1 MQNYYKTIGAL
12 AAASALV
19 AGTASAEIEN
29 IEYEIHGGYSS
40 MYLFR
45 GLDLGDDLVEGG
57 VDVAGE
63 WNGLGL
69 SAGAWYGSFASSL
82 NNNFDSDELDLYAE
96 ASKDFGFM
104 TGAIGYIS
112 YQNLRI
118 FGGEDSQ
125 EIYFSV
131 AKEIFGLDTSLTY
144 FWEIEDVG
152 SGTGGYTELHTG
164 KSFEL
169 SPCLTL
175 NTGATLAY
183 LAEESEFAHITAKVS
198 LDWAFTETA
207 TLSPYIAASWGLTNE
222 PSSNTYA
229 NVAEE
234 FVAGTM
240 LSVSF

>member
-1 MQNYYKTIGAL
+1 MQNYCKLIGAL
-12 AAASALV
+12 TAASALV

-45 GLDLGDDLVEGG
+45 GLDLGDDLVEFG

-63 WNGLGL
+63 WNGLSL
-69 SAGAWYGSFASSL
+69 SAGAWYGSFEITDTNVDA
-82 NNNFDSDELDLYAE
+82 DELDLYAE
-96 ASKDFGFM
+96 VAKDVGFANA
-104 TGAIGYIS
+104 AIGYIS
-112 YQNLRI
+112 YQNLRAL
-118 FGGEDSQ
+118 GEDSQ
-125 EIYFSV
+125 EIYFSLSR
-131 AKEIFGLDTSLTY
+131 EFFGLDTSLTY
-144 FWEIEDVG
+144 FWEIEDAG
-152 SGTGGYTELHTG
+152 SGTGGYTELYAG
-164 KSFEL
+164 KSYEL

-183 LAEESEFAHITAKVS
+183 LVDESEFAHITAKVS
-198 LDWAFTETA
+198 LDWAFAETA
-207 TLSPYIAASWGLTNE
+207 TLSPYIAASWGLTSE
-222 PSSNTYA
+222 PISAYG